1 MRRREFITLLGGAA
15 ATWPL
20 VAHTQQPPM
29 PVIGFLNAASPGPWA
44 SFVAAFRNGL
54 KESGYV
60 EGQSVVIEYRWAEG
74 KYDKLPELAADLVH
88 RGVSVIAATG
98 GSVSVLSAKA
108 ATTTIPIVFS
118 TGIDP
123 VRLGLVASFNR
134 PGGNLTGVMLIV
146 SELGGKLLG
155 LLREMVP
162 TATLIAV
169 LLNPNS
175 PTTEVELN
183 YIQQAARDIKQEIH
197 ILHARDEREIDA
209 AFATMIQLGARALL
223 VGTDP
228 FFNSRRDQ
236 LVALAARHRIP
247 AIYEEREYAAA
258 GGLMSY
264 GTSFAEGYRQVG
276 LYTGRILKGEKAAD
290 LPVVQAVK
298 FEFVINLKTAKA
310 LGLDVPLQLQQ
321 RADEVIE

>member
-20 VAHTQQPPM
+20 VAHAQQPSM

-60 EGQSVVIEYRWAEG
+60 EGQSVAIEYRWAEG
-74 KYDKLPELAADLVH
+74 KYDKLPELAADLV
-88 RGVSVIAATG
+88 RQGVSVIVATG

-108 ATTTIPIVFS
+108 ATTAIPIVFS
-118 TGIDP
+118 IGIDP
-123 VRLGLVASFNR
+123 VRLGLVASLNR
-134 PGGNLTGVMLIV
+134 PGGNLTGVTLLV

-155 LLREMVP
+155 LLREIVP
-162 TATLIAV
+162 TGTLIAV
-169 LLNPNS
+169 LLNPDN
-175 PTTEVELN
+175 PNAEYELN
-183 YIQQAARDIKQEIH
+183 YIQQAARNIKQEIH
-197 ILHARDEREIDA
+197 ILHARNGREIDA
-209 AFATMIQLGARALL
+209 AFATMIQLGTGALL
-223 VGTDP
+223 VGSDP

-258 GGLMSY
+258 L
-264 GTSFAEGYRQVG
+264 TR
-276 LYTGRILKGEKAAD
+276 R
-290 LPVVQAVK
+290 
-298 FEFVINLKTAKA
+298 
-310 LGLDVPLQLQQ
+310 LG
-321 RADEVIE
+321 